1 MTIDTG
7 LILALFGLV
16 IADYVTNSGR
26 IKASEELL
34 TKRVEKTEDAVEN
47 KIGGLTIELSL
58 FRIMVAERLAAIE
71 THLKGGLN
79 PGGEDAIRPR

>member
-1 MTIDTG
+1 MLDAG
-7 LILALFGLV
+7 LMVALFGLV
-16 IADYVTNSGR
+16 VATYVTNSGR

-34 TKRVEKTEDAVEN
+34 IKRAEKMEDTVED

-58 FRIMVAERLAAIE
+58 FRVMVAERLAAIE

-79 PGGEDAIRPR
+79 PGG